1 MPSFIKAF
9 FKKKTKFCF
18 FKKETRG
25 MRGLRGVEVRK
36 DEIKGS
42 FLQSKIKEH
51 PRLMKIKTEIDSK
64 EKLI

>member
-1 MPSFIKAF
+1 
-9 FKKKTKFCF
+9 
-18 FKKETRG
+18 